1 MWQIHEISASYSCF
15 ALLSPKFAQILK
27 YFAQSCDCMIAAF
40 RNSAFPYSPLRRSGL
55 YIYIG
60 QKWHRTS
67 FTYCLIKHLIIFS
80 YCSYISYCTY
90 CIYISYCSYWSYIS
104 YCNYCSWS
112 VTAGTKWHLSA
123 AATIKILG
131 SLTQVEGVIWDMS
144 TTSSALV

>member
-80 YCSYISYCTY
+80 YCSYILN
-90 CIYISYCSYWSYIS
+90 CS
-104 YCNYCSWS
+104 CCSVS
-112 VTAGTKWHLSA
+112 ERK
-123 AATIKILG
+123 
-131 SLTQVEGVIWDMS
+131 ER
-144 TTSSALV
+144 SSAKSKSSICSSSQVRPSLQCFRMLSMANLNYFFITF